1 MKPSINFS
9 KVKLIKSHFKKVDPI
24 IYEVIVK
31 MNSFILPKPQN
42 SKIYF
47 AKLCREIISQQL
59 ASHAADAILSRF
71 LNLFPNQ
78 RPIPD
83 QVLLFTEQKLR
94 DVGMSWAKA
103 RYVRDL
109 ALQVKNKKVA
119 LEKLHKMNDEEVIAE
134 LTKVKGVGK
143 WTAEMFLIF
152 TLGRENIFSFGDLG
166 LKRAAQK
173 LYGFKTR
180 PDDKHLAG
188 IVQKWEPFKSYGSL
202 ALWESLDNK

>member
-1 MKPSINFS
+1 MNKSH
-9 KVKLIKSHFKKVDPI
+9 VVKSHFKKVDPI

-31 MNSFILPKPQN
+31 MDSFILPHPQN
-42 SKIYF
+42 SENYF

-59 ASHAADAILSRF
+59 GNKAADAILSRF

-78 RPIPD
+78 TPKPN
-83 QVLLFTEQKLR
+83 QVLLLSEEKLR
-94 DVGMSWAKA
+94 NVGMSWAKT
-103 RYVRDL
+103 RYIRDL
-109 ALQVKNKKVA
+109 AYQVKNKNVL
-119 LEKLHKMNDEEVIAE
+119 LENLHKMKDEEVIEE
-134 LTKVKGVGK
+134 LTKVKGIGK

-180 PDDKHLAG
+180 PKDEHLAS

-202 ALWESLDNK
+202 ALWKSLDNG